1 MGQKLCDSGIH
12 RCIASQAAFDRDI
25 SNENSNQGLLK
36 RVGTLCALSYPPDFS
51 INNDTKISNEGLY
64 CIKSSLKYA
73 YDTNGKNQP
82 CADDSDTS
90 SCPYHYSFGEKQGSR
105 ITGINHIQQ
114 KYSNLNNN
122 STLIDRRKNY
132 YEGIGK
138 GKWYYNETIKNI
150 RYPVDKESTDSS
162 EITNFLK
169 ELQSAQEKFQEYIK
183 AKNDKDS
190 NSATVKNNIK
200 TTLKE
205 FNKAMNLLR
214 QKYDNTLAYR
224 DVNSEKALLV
234 GKEELKKL
242 QDVFTDLCSK
252 ETGCNQFNL
261 PAGDKCAR
269 FGSKLCKEALTHIP
283 LQKKYWN
290 EDVSISSKL
299 PDMTQANVQN
309 SLKTYGVRDE
319 LIKPYTEALVNMDTL
334 KRNNTLTR
342 IRQGMCPSRYHG
354 SDCIDRFGEKGVC
367 LSPDDKDS
375 NIDVAN
381 FFSNDVVGEGEG
393 RGVTPNSLHC
403 YDKNLFNDAQN
414 SLFNNNTNNRSTGV
428 EIGTSSY
435 LTPGEKNIADYD
447 ALLTRSLVNIN
458 TMPRR
463 PGCT

>member
-1 MGQKLCDSGIH
+1 MGQTLCDSGIH

-25 SNENSNQGLLK
+25 SNESSNQGLLK

-51 INNDTKISNEGLY
+51 SDKNDISDEGLY
-64 CIKSSLKYA
+64 CIKNSLKYA

-90 SCPYHYSFGEKQGSR
+90 TCPYHYSFGEKQGS
-105 ITGINHIQQ
+105 TGINHIQK

-132 YEGIGK
+132 YEGIDK
-138 GKWYYNETIKNI
+138 GKWYYNETTKNI
-150 RYPVDKESTDSS
+150 RYPIDKESTDSS

-200 TTLKE
+200 KTLTE
-205 FNKAMNLLR
+205 FNVAMNLLR

-224 DVNSEKALLV
+224 DDTSEKALLV

-252 ETGCNQFNL
+252 ETGCNQFQL
-261 PAGDKCAR
+261 TGDKCAR

-283 LQKKYWN
+283 LQKKDWN
-290 EDVSISSKL
+290 ENVSISSKL
-299 PDMTQANVQN
+299 PDMTQANVKN
-309 SLKTYGVRDE
+309 SLTNYGVRDE
-319 LIKPYTEALVNMDTL
+319 LIKPYTEALVNMDAI

-342 IRQGMCPSRYHG
+342 IRQGMCPARYHG
-354 SDCIDRFGEKGVC
+354 SNCRDRLGAKGVC

-393 RGVTPNSLHC
+393 SGVGVTPNSLHC

-414 SLFNNNTNNRSTGV
+414 SLFNELGPMSTG
-428 EIGTSSY
+428 IDTGNS
-435 LTPGEKNIADYD
+435 TPTGLNIVDYD
-447 ALLTRSLVNIN
+447 QKLTRSLQNIN
-458 TMPRR
+458 LSPEKS
-463 PGCT
+463 CD